1 MIFIDENTSREELV
15 AALTSDLDAIQ
26 FCIDAGIDPE
36 LAETPTE
43 VIRETLRSF
52 IEAGD
57 ECASA

>member
-1 MIFIDENTSREELV
+1 MTFIDENTSREDLV

-26 FCIDAGIDPE
+26 FCIDRGVDPE
-36 LAETPTE
+36 LAETSTE
-43 VIRETLRSF
+43 TIRETLRDF